1 MPGSRS
7 NSPRRDD
14 SPRRND
20 RSRSRSPDRD
30 QGNSKRKVGTAA
42 RWNEKGFGFI
52 KPDDGAEDV
61 FCHFSSIK
69 DGNCLREGD
78 KVEFEVRFD
87 EQKGKNRAE
96 DVTGGVY
103 EERRPRDTR
112 MYKIIANKHEVFSAF
127 VMSTSKVAAVVCASV
142 ALRVGLFACG
152 LDAFAR
158 NRLEYVTPLNS
169 LLRLQEGHFLYKA
182 GVNPYA
188 GDTFHQ
194 PPLVLAVYTLLDA
207 LTVFHIPLRT
217 CLIGWTIF
225 MDVVIALGFASVC
238 RAFLSSQG
246 EQQCER
252 SKIWLNHPP
261 VSSLL
266 APEMLPATTAAMFLF
281 NPYSVLSSLALS
293 TSLLTYASI
302 VVGGFVGVSFV
313 YMGRTW
319 DFIRATYVWMHEYPD
334 LTPNIGIFWYFF
346 MELFDRFRSY
356 FLVLLHLHPYL
367 YVLPLFIRLRYDI

>member
-1 MPGSRS
+1 
-7 NSPRRDD
+7 
-14 SPRRND
+14 
-20 RSRSRSPDRD
+20 
-30 QGNSKRKVGTAA
+30 
-42 RWNEKGFGFI
+42 
-52 KPDDGAEDV
+52 
-61 FCHFSSIK
+61 
-69 DGNCLREGD
+69 
-78 KVEFEVRFD
+78 
-87 EQKGKNRAE
+87 
-96 DVTGGVY
+96 
-103 EERRPRDTR
+103 
-112 MYKIIANKHEVFSAF
+112 
-127 VMSTSKVAAVVCASV
+127 MSTSKVAAVVCAGA

-152 LDAFAR
+152 LDAFAQ

-207 LTVFHIPLRT
+207 LTVFHISLRT

-225 MDVVIALGFASVC
+225 MDVVIALGFASMC

-281 NPYSVLSSLALS
+281 NPYSVISSLALS
-293 TSLLTYASI
+293 TSLVTYASI
-302 VVGGFVGVSFV
+302 VWSFSFAVQGLLVHAIVLLALATYLSVYPVVLVVPVLLMIHQARSAASFSTPDQPTRVPLPRVLLSIGLFLTSVGGFVGVSFV

-319 DFIRATYVWMHEYPD
+319 DFLRATHADQVCARGGPRRRHGAAARDGLSVALPWFWQRQ
-334 LTPNIGIFWYFF
+334 LFLQPNA
-346 MELFDRFRSY
+346 RVS
-356 FLVLLHLHPYL
+356 VLLPARDWA
-367 YVLPLFIRLRYDI
+367 VLGRDLAP

>member
-1 MPGSRS
+1 MTCMIRITG
-7 NSPRRDD
+7 
-14 SPRRND
+14 
-20 RSRSRSPDRD
+20 
-30 QGNSKRKVGTAA
+30 KVPSLDFT
-42 RWNEKGFGFI
+42 
-52 KPDDGAEDV
+52 
-61 FCHFSSIK
+61 C
-69 DGNCLREGD
+69 CRELQIC
-78 KVEFEVRFD
+78 V
-87 EQKGKNRAE
+87 
-96 DVTGGVY
+96 
-103 EERRPRDTR
+103 DTR
-112 MYKIIANKHEVFSAF
+112 VGWNGA
-127 VMSTSKVAAVVCASV
+127 VMPCHVVSNHVAAVVCAGA

-152 LDAFAR
+152 LDAFAQ

-207 LTVFHIPLRT
+207 LTVFHISLRT

-225 MDVVIALGFASVC
+225 MDVVIALGFASMC

-281 NPYSVLSSLALS
+281 NPYSVISSLALS
-293 TSLLTYASI
+293 TSLVTYASI
-302 VVGGFVGVSFV
+302 VWSFSFAVQGLLVHAIVLLSLATYLSVYPVVLVVPVLLMIHQARSAASVGGFVGVSFV

-319 DFIRATYVWMHEYPD
+319 DFLRATYVWMHEYPD

-346 MELFDRFRSY
+346 MELFDRFQSY